1 MSDSTVILL
10 TQNLKN
16 QLAQLAVLRE
26 YHKNNE
32 SPYFKSALAIAKE
45 DVQEGIARVAS
56 RLRQLGHALPD
67 QALDEAGEK
76 LLRQAYNQRG
86 LAAQLKFVWHGLK
99 HQQEWYGLHTKE
111 MKHDADSQAIFVAL
125 AEQTRV
131 RLERWEAL
139 MHDLKVSLD

>member
-1 MSDSTVILL
+1 MPDSTVTLL

-16 QLAQLAVLRE
+16 QLAQLAVVRE
-26 YHKNNE
+26 YHKSNE
-32 SPYFKSALAIAKE
+32 SPYFKSALSLAKE
-45 DVQEGIARVAS
+45 DLQEGIARVSS

-76 LLRQAYNQRG
+76 LLRQSYNQRG
-86 LAAQLKFVWHGLK
+86 LEAQLKFVRHGLK
-99 HQQEWYGLHTKE
+99 HQLEWYGIHIKE

-131 RLERWEAL
+131 RLERWESL
-139 MHDLKVSLD
+139 MRDLKVSLD

>member
-1 MSDSTVILL
+1 MPDSSVILL

-26 YHKNNE
+26 YHKSNE
-32 SPYFKSALAIAKE
+32 SPYFKSAVSLAKE
-45 DVQEGIARVAS
+45 DVQEGIARVSS
-56 RLRQLGHALPD
+56 RLRQLGHAPSD
-67 QALDEAGEK
+67 QTLDEAGEK
-76 LLRQAYNQRG
+76 LLRQSYNQRG
-86 LAAQLKFVWHGLK
+86 VEAQVKFVWRGLK
-99 HQQEWYGLHTKE
+99 HQLEWYGAHTKD

-131 RLERWEAL
+131 RLERWETL